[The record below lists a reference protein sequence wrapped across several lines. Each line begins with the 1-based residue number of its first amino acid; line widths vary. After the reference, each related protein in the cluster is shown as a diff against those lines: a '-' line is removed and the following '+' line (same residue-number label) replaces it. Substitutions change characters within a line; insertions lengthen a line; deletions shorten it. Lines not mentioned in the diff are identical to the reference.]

1 MTVNKNFE
9 RYSDSPTPPMPSSP
23 KQLINLPPSPSLTIN
38 QSSLNDNSDSI
49 NNSNVD
55 NSKRRNRS
63 SSLILNLNDYED
75 SSPRIEDSSLI
86 DDQIELN
93 KRRQIYKAS
102 AKMATV
108 FFLSFLSLALILYF
122 SWPEIEEQDKPA
134 LKIPKSF
141 EQLQALNRLLK
152 KYRSQQGFRILV
164 CWTVIYLL

>member
-1 MTVNKNFE
+1 
-9 RYSDSPTPPMPSSP
+9 
-23 KQLINLPPSPSLTIN
+23 
-38 QSSLNDNSDSI
+38 
-49 NNSNVD
+49 
-55 NSKRRNRS
+55 
-63 SSLILNLNDYED
+63 
-75 SSPRIEDSSLI
+75 
-86 DDQIELN
+86 
-93 KRRQIYKAS
+93 
-102 AKMATV
+102 MAAV